1 MLVHDCI
8 GLPAELYPQMWE
20 SAFINFCVLYMGV
33 LVHACTG
40 LPAELYPQM
49 EESANIEFLYG
60 GCLPL
65 QPGSQLSD
73 THTLGR
79 CRPRFLR
86 KRFQR
91 ARIIIAEGSGNVNS
105 FFGFF
110 RKLLKGEPVRAAVP
124 GAARKRHAGESMSC
138 RGVPRH
144 EGGEKSGFPF
154 APGVRE
160 GRFFAALR
168 MTMGGGSE

>member
-1 MLVHDCI
+1 
-8 GLPAELYPQMWE
+8 
-20 SAFINFCVLYMGV
+20 
-33 LVHACTG
+33 
-40 LPAELYPQM
+40 M
-49 EESANIEFLYG
+49 EESANIEFLYR

-65 QPGSQLSD
+65 QPGSQLS
-73 THTLGR
+73 HPPALGR
-79 CRPRFLR
+79 CRPRFLW

-138 RGVPRH
+138 RSVPRH

-168 MTMGGGSE
+168 MTTGGNAVILRNASPPSCHSEERSDEESSGRCFWDGRIDSSLRSE